1 MKKLTKL
8 LSAVTALAV
17 VSAAG
22 VTGLANASADVTS
35 NAAAYS
41 VKEYTPDQ
49 YDTINYY
56 GGVGD
61 INPSDGDGI
70 VTFAHAGLVTPLEGA
85 NIEFN
90 TSFKTLS
97 AKSVDN
103 GGDGVDCWLTY
114 SFSKN
119 VVDITSDGTIPSPA
133 SGADGVFLHIT
144 NYSGNTAPNC
154 VEMQIVQRLNGNTQ
168 TVSTSF
174 VDNIVDVRMTFSLAQ
189 VEDTYTLTLYK
200 MDTTEAIKTISG
212 LALNSEAFVN
222 DKGQTF
228 VSTAIYEGA
237 GCDGNHW
244 EHRGLSIYSVQAYNE
259 DIGASDVVLSQ
270 TEYTYEDVAC
280 TPDVTVTVGGV
291 ELVNGVDYAVE
302 YLNNNAVGIA
312 TAKVVFYGTLGGNVV
327 EKEFVINAA
336 PAVEPPSSEDQTSTP
351 DASVDEGNSSV
362 EAPATSDENADKG
375 NGCGS
380 AITLGSVAT
389 LLALGGVVLFVKKRS

>member
-1 MKKLTKL
+1 
-8 LSAVTALAV
+8 
-17 VSAAG
+17 
-22 VTGLANASADVTS
+22 
-35 NAAAYS
+35 
-41 VKEYTPDQ
+41 
-49 YDTINYY
+49 
-56 GGVGD
+56 
-61 INPSDGDGI
+61 
-70 VTFAHAGLVTPLEGA
+70 
-85 NIEFN
+85 
-90 TSFKTLS
+90 
-97 AKSVDN
+97 
-103 GGDGVDCWLTY
+103 LTY

-119 VVDITSDGTIPSPA
+119 VVDITSDGTIPSYA

-174 VDNIVDVRMTFSLAQ
+174 VDNIIDVRMTFSLAQ

-200 MDTTEAIKTISG
+200 MDTTETIKTISG

-336 PAVEPPSSEDQTSTP
+336 PVVEPPSSEDQTSTP

-362 EAPATSDENADKG
+362 EAPATSDKNADKG

-380 AITLGSVAT
+380 VITLGSVAT